1 MAATHT
7 KTSAPG
13 QSAGA
18 ASSLAIVGAVITTIA
33 NFAIAYLVSRDS
45 AEFAGI
51 FFIATAIITILGNS
65 ASLGTMTGLVYF
77 MPGHLAE
84 GGAGPRSL
92 IMLALRPVVLASI
105 ALAAVLFATASPLAD
120 LVASDRADQ
129 VTDLLRIL
137 AITVIPWALT
147 VSMLGATRSLGS
159 HTPTVLVSQVVRP
172 GLQLVGLAGLLL
184 TGQPSVWAIGV
195 AWAVPVFVGAAL
207 AFFYVGRLGGWM
219 GQTGS
224 ATSSAEFW
232 SYTKPRAFSTA
243 LQIALERIDV
253 VLVGAFVGL
262 DAAGIYGA
270 LTRFITAGNFLM
282 YSVAQAVSP
291 GLRRAIANENWAKAR
306 QTLQKATGWL
316 VLIAW
321 PYFIAVSLKPE
332 PLARLMSPDYVA
344 DASILGLLALG
355 MMFSALSGPI
365 ELTLLMLGR
374 SSLALIGVAVAIV
387 TDVVLLIMLTPSL
400 GLAGAAIAWSV
411 SVAMQNLI
419 NAWFVRRETAARAD
433 RPVVAPSKRAA
444 TAAAIALA
452 AVVPIALVTPQS
464 LIGLIIVGLVGG
476 IITLG
481 FALATRDRLA
491 IRELLPV

>member
-1 MAATHT
+1 MAVTHN
-7 KTSAPG
+7 KTIAPG

-18 ASSLAIVGAVITTIA
+18 ASSLAIVGAVVTTIA
-33 NFAIAYLVSRDS
+33 NFAIAYLVSRES
-45 AEFAGI
+45 AAFAGV

-77 MPGHLAE
+77 MPVHLGDE
-84 GGAGPRSL
+84 GAGPRSL
-92 IMLALRPVVLASI
+92 ITMALRPVVIASTVAAA
-105 ALAAVLFATASPLAD
+105 ALFLIASPVAN
-120 LVASDRADQ
+120 LVAAERADD
-129 VTDLLRIL
+129 VTSMLRIL
-137 AITVIPWALT
+137 AVAVVPWALT
-147 VSMLGATRSLGS
+147 VSVLGATRSLGS
-159 HTPTVLVSQVVRP
+159 HVPTVLVSQVVRP
-172 GLQLVGLAGLLL
+172 GLQLLALGVLLLRGDPSIWAVGLAW
-184 TGQPSVWAIGV
+184 T
-195 AWAVPVFVGAAL
+195 VPVFIGAVL
-207 AFFYVGRLGGWM
+207 AFGYVGRLGGWATTD
-219 GQTGS
+219 GT
-224 ATSSAEFW
+224 ATSSSEFW
-232 SYTKPRAFSTA
+232 AYTRPRAFSTA
-243 LQIALERIDV
+243 LQIALERFDV

-262 DAAGIYGA
+262 NAAGVYGA

-291 GLRRAIANENWAKAR
+291 GLRRAIASENWHKAR

-332 PLARLMSPDYVA
+332 PLARLMSPEYVD
-344 DASILGLLALG
+344 DASILGLLAIG

-374 SSLALIGVAVAIV
+374 SSLALVGIAVAIV
-387 TDVVLLIMLTPSL
+387 TDVVLLIVLTPSL

-419 NAWFVRRETAARAD
+419 NAWFVRSETTERAD
-433 RPVVAPSKRAA
+433 RFLVAPSMRAVVA
-444 TAAAIALA
+444 GAIAIA

-464 LIGLIIVGLVGG
+464 FVGLIIVGVVGG
-476 IITLG
+476 VLTIGL
-481 FALATRDRLA
+481 ALATREKLA

>member
-1 MAATHT
+1 MAVTHN
-7 KTSAPG
+7 KTTAPR

-18 ASSLAIVGAVITTIA
+18 ASSLAIAGAVVTTIA

-45 AEFAGI
+45 AEVAGV

-77 MPGHLAE
+77 MPSHLAE
-84 GGAGPRSL
+84 GGAGPRPL
-92 IMLALRPVVLASI
+92 ITLALRPVLIASALLA
-105 ALAAVLFATASPLAD
+105 LLLVGAARPLAE

-137 AITVIPWALT
+137 ALTVIPWALT
-147 VSMLGATRSLGS
+147 VSILGATRGLGS
-159 HTPTVLVSQVVRP
+159 HTPTVMVSQVVRP
-172 GLQLVGLAGLLL
+172 GLQIIALGGLLL
-184 TGQPSVWAIGV
+184 TGTPPVWAIGV
-195 AWAVPVFVGAAL
+195 AWAAPVFVAAGL
-207 AFFYVGRLGGWM
+207 AFVYVGRLGGWE
-219 GQTGS
+219 GGPGE
-224 ATSSAEFW
+224 ATTSPDFW
-232 SYTKPRAFSTA
+232 SYTRPRAFSAA
-243 LQIALERIDV
+243 LQVALERIDV

-262 DAAGIYGA
+262 DAAGVYGA

-291 GLRRAIANENWAKAR
+291 GLRGAIAKENWPKAR
-306 QTLQKATGWL
+306 HTLQKATGWL

-332 PLARLMSPDYVA
+332 PLARLLSADYVP

-374 SSLALIGVAVAIV
+374 STLALVGVAAAIIA
-387 TDVVLLIMLTPSL
+387 DVVLLIVLTPSL

-419 NAWFVRRETAARAD
+419 NAWFVRRETRAQAD
-433 RPVVAPSKRAA
+433 KPLVAPSSRAA
-444 TAAAIALA
+444 FAAAIAA
-452 AVVPIALVTPQS
+452 VAVVPIALVTPAS
-464 LIGLIIVGLVGG
+464 LIGLVIVGVVGG
-476 IITLG
+476 AITLG
-481 FALATRDRLA
+481 LALATRDRLA
-491 IRELLPV
+491 IRELLPG